1 MGNLFLHALVVD
13 LKQTQRTLLPHCF
26 FCVPQPRSLLVDK
39 VVNQGNRRLGEYC
52 TLNDDSNNYFNIVSL
67 LGKQVRVLGSHVD
80 TKKGFYDLRQIPDD
94 PNEKTLR
101 LFKSI
106 QPFYDHFLRTSWCFT
121 QLDEKVHTRSLDN
134 VKEDDRLQ
142 RKHGG
147 GENHLLQL
155 QQTHGKLLRYGQEVA
170 ISRVSYETLYS
181 SKVWTPVLRRKREV
195 HFLSLLKRRHHK
207 YTFDYHF
214 LHLNTTA
221 LGFIIANFQVAIE
234 YFLKRKD
241 HKNDCKVCLELAS
254 QDGNA
259 GSCCFQMIPELN
271 CVRAAYKIR

>member
-39 VVNQGNRRLGEYC
+39 VVNQGNRRLG
-52 TLNDDSNNYFNIVSL
+52 D
-67 LGKQVRVLGSHVD
+67 
-80 TKKGFYDLRQIPDD
+80 
-94 PNEKTLR
+94 
-101 LFKSI
+101 
-106 QPFYDHFLRTSWCFT
+106 
-121 QLDEKVHTRSLDN
+121 
-134 VKEDDRLQ
+134 
-142 RKHGG
+142 
-147 GENHLLQL
+147 
-155 QQTHGKLLRYGQEVA
+155 
-170 ISRVSYETLYS
+170 
-181 SKVWTPVLRRKREV
+181 VLRRKREV